1 MITLYASNSE
11 FGFLVTDERTGK
23 TIYGEICDGDKF
35 EDLCELVPQSEK
47 VHIVVGNTK
56 DADMIRSKLSSIKV
70 GLTSYIEEEGL
81 DISEQLLYTVHKT
94 QVTPNHKKDSILVGL
109 GLFIFGSL
117 LASVAMYVLVMSG
130 TIQAREDL
138 IERSIRDLGFVQEY
152 ATTNLNS
159 LSLLHEVSFLYEGIE
174 IQLFEVDI
182 DQHFTIIFLSEEF
195 GLTPIQMRSAS
206 DVRLQEGSSVTVDE
220 KIHTLYTLTG
230 KVVN

>member
-11 FGFLVTDERTGK
+11 FGFLVVDERTGK
-23 TIYGEICDGDKF
+23 IIYGEVCDSDKF
-35 EDLCELVPQSEK
+35 KDLCGLITQTEK

-56 DADMIRSKLSSIKV
+56 DADMIRSGLSGIKV

-94 QVTPNHKKDSILVGL
+94 QITPNHKKDSILVGL

-117 LASVAMYVLVMSG
+117 LASIAMYVLVISG
-130 TIQAREDL
+130 TIQAKEDL
-138 IERSIRDLGFVQEY
+138 IDRSIRDLTFIQEH
-152 ATTNLNS
+152 ASTNLNS
-159 LSLLHEVSFLYEGIE
+159 LSLLHEVSFLYKDIE
-174 IQLFEVDI
+174 IQLFEVGI
-182 DQHFTIIFLSEEF
+182 DQYFTIIFLSEEF
-195 GLTPIQMRSAS
+195 GLTSIQMRSAS
-206 DVRLQEGSSVTVDE
+206 DIRLQEGSSVTINE